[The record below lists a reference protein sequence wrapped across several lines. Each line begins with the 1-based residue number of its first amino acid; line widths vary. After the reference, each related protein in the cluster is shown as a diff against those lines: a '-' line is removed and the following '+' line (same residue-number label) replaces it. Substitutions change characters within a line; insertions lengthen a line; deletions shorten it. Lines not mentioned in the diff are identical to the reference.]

1 MNRAI
6 LIVICDFLVSAM
18 LSMMTG
24 MVPAHTGGTGVGLD
38 EQTTRALLADMNA
51 NRNALERMRE
61 LLRKTVRQ
69 NGGAN
74 AEQEQKLRE
83 LAEQIVSLRRDAE
96 LLKRAQDKRPL
107 GKLTAKQLQTRL
119 EAELRRRM
127 RVEMELKDK
136 REDLGATA
144 KELKEL
150 RQDFRE
156 TSKSVAELTRS
167 NAEVQRHLE
176 RSRAELRRTEA
187 ALAESQSARW
197 NAESELKEKS
207 HELQRA
213 GADLADVRKALKD
226 MNARIGQS
234 TAETG
239 SLRQT
244 LAFTSGQLDS
254 ATRQAAE
261 LKDQLRRTVRA
272 HNQVVLERDEAR
284 HKQEELKRLVRTTV
298 QELSQARK
306 AAEESRVAKA
316 EAVGKLTAVS
326 NELKEAKRKL
336 GNHVLQCYG
345 NGAVALEVA
354 VREERLMGEQRG
366 GGTYYLPLVELGKQI
381 YLVGHLDQFVGDRDR
396 PLVFHKVVQAAMF
409 VSVPGGKA
417 AAGQPLAGP
426 VMSAASEPR
435 LAAVRTQMNGRKPL
449 KALTLEALRERG
461 VHELYLFKANTF
473 GRDSTELEGRC
484 SLDVSESVP
493 YIFIRNSSS
502 RSELKAEP
510 GDLILTREGDYAAIV
525 VDALPRTFGRGEVV
539 RAFVFPNAEVWKDP
553 RLIPFEKPRDAKYF
567 DAFAAAVRDI
577 REQLNPRRRR
587 R

>member
-38 EQTTRALLADMNA
+38 EQTTRTLLAEMNA
-51 NRNALERMRE
+51 NLNALERMRE
-61 LLRKTVRQ
+61 LLRKTARQ

-96 LLKRAQDKRPL
+96 ILKRAQDKRPL
-107 GKLTAKQLQTRL
+107 GKLTAKQLQLRL
-119 EAELRRRM
+119 EAELRQRM
-127 RVEMELKDK
+127 RAEMELKDK
-136 REDLGATA
+136 SEDLGATA
-144 KELKEL
+144 RELKEL

-167 NAEVQRHLE
+167 NTEAQRHLE

-187 ALAESQSARW
+187 ALAESQSARR

-207 HELQRA
+207 RELQRA

-226 MNARIGQS
+226 MNARIGQNA
-234 TAETG
+234 AETG

-284 HKQEELKRLVRTTV
+284 NKQEELKRLVRTTV

-326 NELKEAKRKL
+326 NELREAKRKL

-366 GGTYYLPLVELGKQI
+366 GGTYYLPLVELDKQI
-381 YLVGHLDQFVGDRDR
+381 YLVGHLDQFIGDRDR

-417 AAGQPLAGP
+417 AGQPLAGP
-426 VMSAASEPR
+426 VMSASGEPR

-510 GDLILTREGDYAAIV
+510 GDLILTREGDFAAIV

-539 RAFVFPNAEVWKDP
+539 RAFVFPNADVWKDP

-577 REQLNPRRRR
+577 RETLNPRRRR